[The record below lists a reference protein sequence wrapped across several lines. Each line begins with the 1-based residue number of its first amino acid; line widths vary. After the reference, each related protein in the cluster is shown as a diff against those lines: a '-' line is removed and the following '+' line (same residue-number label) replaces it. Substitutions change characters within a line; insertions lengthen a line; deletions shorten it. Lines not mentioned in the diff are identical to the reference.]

1 MPNDK
6 AQLDSI
12 NRLWVDLLDNGVDK
26 VFPRERD
33 IGKINKDFWTP
44 PPPSTEPGSPSST
57 APSVAVLNFGVT
69 PPMDDAYEV
78 DDRVRVFVTI
88 SRRCARGRSRA
99 TAKCVCRVSR
109 SPPVAYRSSRRSGGS
124 RHLEARRHRPG
135 HRRGIPH
142 VLCRHPVFARS
153 A

>member
-33 IGKINKDFWTP
+33 IGKINKVFWTP

-57 APSVAVLNFGVT
+57 APSSVAVLNFGVT

-78 DDRVRVFVTI
+78 DDRVRVFVLLQKVREGKVT
-88 SRRCARGRSRA
+88 RYCQ
-99 TAKCVCRVSR
+99 VRVEF
-109 SPPVAYRSSRRSGGS
+109 PVAPGGVPKLS
-124 RHLEARRHRPG
+124 
-135 HRRGIPH
+135 
-142 VLCRHPVFARS
+142 
-153 A
+153 